1 MSKKFR
7 FLGFLIL
14 IFSVVF
20 TGAASANSIAYR
32 THVTQYA
39 WQGWVY
45 RSPPSEN
52 HLFSKHLI
60 NQDQIYIKNAAFCV
74 SVAMKMNRMHLASI
88 SRIKFLSPQKF
99 IYE

>member
-39 WQGWVY
+39 WQGWVTNGRVSGTTGKGLQMEAIQIRLTDKMASFGSY
-45 RSPPSEN
+45 SP
-52 HLFSKHLI
+52 
-60 NQDQIYIKNAAFCV
+60 A
-74 SVAMKMNRMHLASI
+74 
-88 SRIKFLSPQKF
+88 
-99 IYE
+99 

>member
-39 WQGWVY
+39 WQGWVTNG
-45 RSPPSEN
+45 R
-52 HLFSKHLI
+52 
-60 NQDQIYIKNAAFCV
+60 V
-74 SVAMKMNRMHLASI
+74 SGTTGKGL
-88 SRIKFLSPQKF
+88 
-99 IYE
+99 